1 VEAIAVVELLNAAAP
16 GIASLI
22 VLIRHKDNS
31 LSVLQVLD
39 EADAK
44 FSANL
49 KEATDWLAAHK
60 GQ

>member
-1 VEAIAVVELLNAAAP
+1 MGAIAVVELLNAAAP
-16 GIASLI
+16 GLANLI
-22 VLIRHKDNS
+22 VLIRHKDGG

-44 FSANL
+44 FSSNL